1 MRPVLGSLIV
11 FALGLPAQSSIGGE
25 YTFQTSRVGIPAGKS
40 VTLNS
45 DDALEV
51 DMLQVDGE
59 ITIEGYALRIDTST
73 LMIGDSGVIRGY
85 SEKNV
90 LNPPPTRPA
99 FSFPAASGKD
109 APAQGSNNQIRFG
122 SRADTGVTGAN
133 GEDGGPGNPGNQ
145 HPGSLMLIAESMKF
159 DGSIALVG
167 QAGSVGQSG
176 QDGQPGGTGG
186 QGADAWCGE
195 DNTSTWCYS
204 GGITSGPGGL
214 GGFGGQGGPGG
225 PGGAAAPIML
235 ITYFNSIPN
244 LERVS
249 SQPGGGGDRGSPGKL
264 VGPSGSPGGPGK
276 SCSAEA
282 KWGWL
287 FGACSANG
295 GAVTTKVLAD
305 ERERPIYV
313 TGDKGITGPTAD
325 WSRYP
330 TAAFLLSKG
339 SKPENGVL
347 SSHVDLSDA
356 IKLSRHFALRVELAG
371 RMATTLL
378 RFRDEYKAAPADYRQ
393 SLERQFQIEL
403 LPVIARAASIVD
415 LNQVVSLIEGV
426 SSEPLSARIDAAI
439 PLLRE
444 SFKSERNGLLSACT
458 QIRSDIKRS
467 LGDQSLGYFQRVLS
481 WCSATQLTWLPFITG
496 QQRVVFKTPDP
507 IVGGQFQPY
516 FTVVQTSQESN
527 SAQVGGTFVVTDSG
541 DRRGDSQMVTR
552 ELVEY
557 LQNHLAPSGRYLFSV
572 ARSREFLDDV
582 LALDRSASL
591 IRTLA
596 R

>member
-59 ITIEGYALRIDTST
+59 ITLEGYSLRIDTST

-90 LNPPPTRPA
+90 PNPPPPPPA
-99 FSFPAASGKD
+99 FGFSAAPGKD
-109 APAQGSNNQIRFG
+109 APAQGSAIYMG
-122 SRADTGVTGAN
+122 PGGAGAGAMGTN
-133 GEDGGPGNPGNQ
+133 GKDGDSGNPGNQ
-145 HPGSLMLIAESMKF
+145 HPGSLMLIAESLKF
-159 DGSIALVG
+159 DGSVALVG

-186 QGADAWCGE
+186 RGSDAYCWK
-195 DNTSTWCYS
+195 DNTSTLCIS
-204 GGITSGPGGL
+204 GFVKSGPGGL

-235 ITYFNSIPN
+235 ITYSNSVPN
-244 LERVS
+244 LERIS
-249 SQPGGGGDRGSPGKL
+249 SQPGGGGDRGDPGNL
-264 VGPSGSPGGPGK
+264 GLSGSAGGPGM
-276 SCSAEA
+276 SCSATA
-282 KWGWL
+282 NWGSF
-287 FGACSANG
+287 FGACSMNG
-295 GAVTTKVLAD
+295 GPVTTKVLTD
-305 ERERPIYV
+305 EREMPIYA

-325 WSRYP
+325 WNRDP
-330 TAAFLLSKG
+330 TTAFLLSKG
-339 SKPENGVL
+339 SKPQNGVL
-347 SSHVDLSDA
+347 TLHIDLSDA
-356 IKLSRHFALRVELAG
+356 IKASRHFALRVELAG

-378 RFRDEYKAAPADYRQ
+378 RFRDEYKAAPVDYRQ
-393 SLERQFQIEL
+393 SLEHQFQIEL
-403 LPVIARAASIVD
+403 LPVITRAAGIID
-415 LNQVVSLIEGV
+415 LNQVVSLIEGI

-444 SFKSERNGLLSACT
+444 SFKSERKGLLSACT